1 MFSSDSR
8 SLLRFLQRGAE
19 GDGAGGFQI
28 VEGNHVGALGHID
41 ALHGA
46 LAIGRLF
53 QVLHAPAPQI
63 ALGHVG
69 DTAEIQVVL
78 RRDEAQVRQRVL
90 YLASGEERHVGV
102 HGVGDLLADE
112 GFLHGP
118 RGVMGLVEHRDVAV
132 GPWTQLLTFVLVIIA
147 VIDLAVRARK

>member
-46 LAIGRLF
+46 LAIGRLL

-78 RRDEAQVRQRVL
+78 RRDEAQVL
-90 YLASGEERHVGV
+90 PSASFISR
-102 HGVGDLLADE
+102 
-112 GFLHGP
+112 
-118 RGVMGLVEHRDVAV
+118 
-132 GPWTQLLTFVLVIIA
+132 
-147 VIDLAVRARK
+147 RAKNGTSEYTVWGICSRTKASSTAREA